1 MKKVLIC
8 RWLLLGLLLFS
19 MNWAMAQGSGIIS
32 ATPNPATIPVGQ
44 STAAVTVSWTT
55 FNPGGPACLS
65 YYRTSPSYASGGPA
79 VCGSAGSQVY
89 SLGAGVYQFMLMR
102 VSDFAVL
109 DIHEVTVNAP

>member
-1 MKKVLIC
+1 MKRSLVHQ
-8 RWLLLGLLLFS
+8 WLLMVLFLFS
-19 MNWAMAQGSGIIS
+19 ADWAMAQGSGIIS
-32 ATPNPATIPVGQ
+32 ATPNPATIPAGL
-44 STAAVTVSWTT
+44 SSAAVTVSWTT
-55 FNPGGPACLS
+55 FNPGGPACLN

-109 DIHEVTVNAP
+109 DILEVTVNAP